1 MISWLPVYCSSLTD
15 KQPNT
20 NYCKICVIYFQ
31 IVVTSCFIQ
40 SWPTAW
46 STLAF
51 LSGQS
56 SSIASIKLIPS
67 WVKRYSS
74 PPKGPR
80 QASTKRCES
89 NERIEVQPFAEPQVP
104 SMIPSQ
110 KGCASCR
117 ISDLETGTHCAQS
130 LLSRYKLIASTV
142 ELFRRLPL
150 SMQAAKSMVL

>member
-1 MISWLPVYCSSLTD
+1 MCNIIFRLLFS
-15 KQPNT
+15 
-20 NYCKICVIYFQ
+20 
-31 IVVTSCFIQ
+31 SCFIQ

-51 LSGQS
+51 LCSGHS

-117 ISDLETGTHCAQS
+117 ISDLKTGTHCAQS
-130 LLSRYKLIASTV
+130 FLSRYELIASTV
-142 ELFRRLPL
+142 ELLRRLPPL
-150 SMQAAKSMVL
+150 MQAAKVWSCRVGL